1 MDPVYPQNNF
11 AWELFSISP
20 VYYSCYKK
28 TQKTFDMHFFLGG
41 GGGGEDKLPS
51 YLSPNPTFSPKWE
64 VSVNVE

>member
-20 VYYSCYKK
+20 VYYSYFKK
-28 TQKTFDMHFFLGG
+28 TQKTFDMHFFGG
-41 GGGGEDKLPS
+41 GREDKLPS